1 MYSRHYTKYEILKL
15 LSKNLTGRD
24 HLIHLGIVWKVVS
37 KQILRQECVDWIKI
51 SYAEFCGE
59 LL

>member
-1 MYSRHYTKYEILKL
+1 MKL
-15 LSKNLTGRD
+15 LSRNLTGRD
-24 HLIHLGIVWKVVS
+24 NLIYLGVVWKGVP

-51 SYAEFCGE
+51 SYAKFCDE